1 MTTVVGT
8 AKHKVTV
15 RQVRVPANM
24 ERYAFM
30 FMRLSGVALLVLAVG
45 HMLIQHVL
53 NSSGNLTILFVADQ
67 WNSWGWKVY
76 DMLLLAFAIVHGF
89 NGLRN
94 VLEDYIHNRNTTT
107 WINRF
112 LVVFCIL
119 TIIWAGFAIASFDPQ
134 AAIEAAKSLPK

>member
-8 AKHKVTV
+8 AKPQVTI
-15 RQVRVPANM
+15 RKVRVPVNK
-24 ERYAFM
+24 ERYAFL
-30 FMRLSGVALLVLAVG
+30 FMRMSGVALLVLAVG

-53 NSSGNLTILFVADQ
+53 NSSGNLTLAFVAAQ
-67 WNSWGWKVY
+67 WESWGWKVY
-76 DMLLLAFAIVHGF
+76 DMLLLVFAIVHGF

-94 VLEDYIHNRNTTT
+94 VLEDYIHNENTTL

-119 TIIWAGFAIASFDPQ
+119 TIIWAGFAIASFDSG
-134 AAIEAAKSLPK
+134 AALEAANSFPK

>member
-8 AKHKVTV
+8 AKHKITI
-15 RQVRVPANM
+15 RKVRVPANM
-24 ERYAFM
+24 ERYAFL

-53 NSSGNLTILFVADQ
+53 NSSGNLTLHFVADQ
-67 WNSWGWKVY
+67 WNSWGWKAY
-76 DMLLLAFAIVHGF
+76 DMLLLAFAIIHGF

-94 VLEDYIHNRNTTT
+94 VLEDYIHNRATTT

-119 TIIWAGFAIASFDPQ
+119 TIIWAGIAIASFDPQ
-134 AAIEAAKSLPK
+134 AAIDAANSLP